1 MRINKKN
8 YRYTNANLETVYR
21 TNTIEPQTFQTEY
34 ETTALVYSILL
45 NYNTVSGDTTHRRHY
60 YYTFIHYHFIKYA
73 LVLRRS
79 RIPEP
84 EQQKVKSTTIFNL
97 VPLAIIAGNHKNN
110 LNVVRI
116 IKTTTAGCTAVP
128 RRGIHSVQTRR
139 YTR

>member
-1 MRINKKN
+1 MPTLKRFIK
-8 YRYTNANLETVYR
+8 R
-21 TNTIEPQTFQTEY
+21 TQSSHKRFQTEY
-34 ETTALVYSILL
+34 ETTALVYSILM

-97 VPLAIIAGNHKNN
+97 VPLAIIADNHKDN
-110 LNVVRI
+110 L
-116 IKTTTAGCTAVP
+116 KTWYG
-128 RRGIHSVQTRR
+128 S
-139 YTR
+139 